1 MPDTNANLTVD
12 ITGNTAAIATDY
24 VNSTHFQVSKIAWG
38 DTGAANRVTTSNPLP
53 VDIRLATA
61 TIGITGSVGGLGN
74 FKIINGL
81 SGSTA
86 VPLVISGTTNS
97 SYAQVQINGNVQGTT
112 NGVLLGIT
120 GNVNIPNGITIYGGS
135 TFSLINPI
143 GITGGRRLAFATD
156 SVSITGSTVSV
167 SYLPPSNKNY
177 DTIAIYNSAGGTYI
191 PVMLRDGS
199 GNSLGSSGGAL
210 NVNIIGAGITATISV
225 SAVVGVSQSSPF
237 YIAGATVGPEVRI
250 VGTQGASKA
259 IPVVIV
265 TDAGALSN
273 KVVVD
278 GLVAVN
284 LESVNTNILTV
295 DSKLSSIISNTNNM
309 YNSMISGGITGDPVQ
324 TKITSITRP
333 STVYTGTRTLGLTF
347 GNNIT
352 LTSQNLNTGITVKN
366 KSAVDINIQGNGTTN
381 NSYALS
387 SGEILFIESNNLNNI
402 SFNVTAGSA
411 TFTYIAT

>member
-24 VNSTHFQVSKIAWG
+24 VNSSHFQVNKLAWG

-86 VPLVISGTTNS
+86 IPLVISGTTNS

-120 GNVNIPNGITIYGGS
+120 GNINILNGITIYGGS

-143 GITGGRRLAFATD
+143 GITGGRRLAFTTD

-167 SYLPPSNKNY
+167 SYMPPLNKNY
-177 DTIAIYNSAGGTYI
+177 DTVAVYNSAGGTYI

-210 NVNIIGAGITATISV
+210 NVNIIGAGITATISIG
-225 SAVVGVSQSSPF
+225 AVVGVSQSSPF
-237 YIAGATVGPEVRI
+237 YIAGATAGPEVRI

-284 LESVNTNILTV
+284 LESVNTNILTL
-295 DSKLSSIISNTNNM
+295 DSKLSSLISNTNNM

-324 TKITSITRP
+324 TKITSTTRP